1 MVDMK
6 AKSIGKGLG
15 RWPDLPYC
23 RNKIPS
29 CCKIADISRWTI
41 LSERDAHPIT
51 ASFRIPP
58 GYRHPISSPLRPC
71 QEIVRPAIYGCPLLS
86 YHAVS
91 YCPIMLVW
99 EFGNLIHPA
108 IIMTPIP
115 LTLIGII
122 PGHWL
127 LDAEFTA
134 TSMIGFIALAGIE
147 VRSSILL
154 VDFAKNEIHRSTEIR
169 EAVVRSGQIRMRPI
183 WVTNL
188 TLIVVPLGC
197 ISTSDALV
205 PKATEAD
212 AGACCPL
219 PPP

>member
-1 MVDMK
+1 MSGTLTGPPEANGQSGFEWSGEWVVTYETFRDL
-6 AKSIGKGLG
+6 GLAFAAA
-15 RWPDLPYC
+15 LVL
-23 RNKIPS
+23 IF
-29 CCKIADISRWTI
+29 I
-41 LSERDAHPIT
+41 L
-51 ASFRIPP
+51 
-58 GYRHPISSPLRPC
+58 
-71 QEIVRPAIYGCPLLS
+71 
-86 YHAVS
+86 
-91 YCPIMLVW
+91 LVW

-108 IIMTPIP
+108 IIMAPIP

-154 VDFAKNEIHRSTEIR
+154 VDFAKNEIHRGTEIR

-188 TLIVVPLGC
+188 TLMAGSSMLLFDPIFQGMAISLLFGPLVATSLTLIVVPLGC

-205 PKATEAD
+205 PKAAEAD